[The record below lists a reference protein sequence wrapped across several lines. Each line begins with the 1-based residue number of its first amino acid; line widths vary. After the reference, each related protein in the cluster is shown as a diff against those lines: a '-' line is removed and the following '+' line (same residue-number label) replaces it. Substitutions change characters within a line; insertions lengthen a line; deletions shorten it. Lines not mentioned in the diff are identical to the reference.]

1 MTMHDLPALKHTGKT
16 FGFAAIARLATRLL
30 LPALLLSP
38 AMGAPT
44 VVNVD
49 GNGPSRAFYGIGLVN
64 SSGTSKLLQDYPAD
78 QQSDILDLLFKPKF
92 GASLQLVKNEIG
104 ADSNTTSGTEPSH
117 WRNPSD
123 TPTARGV
130 NFWIARQAKAR
141 NPAMQFAALRWATP
155 AWVKTDEAKS
165 KYLTTFLD
173 LMSANGTPVDF
184 IGPGINED
192 DYTAPLGT
200 FIKNTFK
207 PALDAGGY
215 TSKIVIADDLK
226 KQWSAAP
233 AVNEDAALKA
243 AVFAL
248 ASHYTDTSTAAA
260 KSSGLPL
267 FNAESDTGM
276 MEWTRGLWVARRIA
290 TALSVGKQSM
300 WLFQPALDCVYENIR
315 YQRKGILT
323 ANTPWSGNY
332 EVHPDVWLTAQFTQ
346 FADVGWQILDTGSGA
361 VDGDNAYVTF
371 KDPRS
376 GAYSIVIVNGGSHD
390 VAYTFNLAN
399 VADAALHVWTTD
411 DQAQFAQKPSITPRQ
426 RTFNITVPARSV
438 YSLTTTDGQQK
449 GQPARA
455 IPAPKNLPLPYSD
468 DFSTG
473 YAAGDQPR
481 YFYDQNGA
489 FEIVNDSAGVRV
501 LKQVI
506 TTLPSGWLEG
516 NHQPPF
522 TVMGG
527 VEFANYTIGADVK
540 IPDASAS
547 SGVAARICQINPMGT
562 ARTQPEGYSLWLDG
576 SGRWALKKSTGATVT
591 VLSSGTLAGYDN
603 SRWHQL
609 KIAVNGKAI
618 EGLIDGAKLATVTD
632 DTFASGNIA
641 LATDTTNKNA
651 WPNVLFKNLR
661 IEAIDSATPAFVE
674 QGDDGDR
681 EILSYSK
688 EGWKHAAGVS
698 ASQTDFKRTHSIAEK
713 AGATLEFSFNGPQV
727 SLVGVKNKAGG
738 KADVFI
744 DDVLRATIDTAS
756 PGVQNRTALFSAYG
770 LKPGRHAF
778 RLVVNSGSITV
789 DLAEAQAFNR

>member
-1 MTMHDLPALKHTGKT
+1 MKHTEKT
-16 FGFAAIARLATRLL
+16 YAFAAITRLATRLL
-30 LPALLLSP
+30 LPTLLLAQ

-104 ADSNTTSGTEPSH
+104 ADSNSSSGTEPSH

-123 TPTARGV
+123 TPSARGV

-141 NPAMQFAALRWATP
+141 NPGMQFAALRWATP
-155 AWVKTDEAKS
+155 AWVKDDAAKC
-165 KYLTTFLD
+165 KYLTSFLD

-192 DYTAPLGT
+192 DYTAPLGS

-215 TSKIVIADDLK
+215 TSKIIIADDIK

-233 AVNEDAALKA
+233 AVNEDPALKA
-243 AVFAL
+243 AIFAL
-248 ASHYTDTSTAAA
+248 SAHYTDTSTAAA

-276 MEWTRGLWVARRIA
+276 MDWTRGIWVARRIA

-323 ANTPWSGNY
+323 ANTPWSGRY
-332 EVHPDVWLTAQFTQ
+332 EVHPDLWLTAQFTQ
-346 FADVGWQILDTGSGA
+346 FADVGWRILDTGSG
-361 VDGDNAYVTF
+361 VMDRDNAYVTF

-390 VAYTFNLAN
+390 MAYTFNIAN

-411 DQAQFAQKPSITPRQ
+411 EQAQFVRKSSITPQQ
-426 RTFNITVPARSV
+426 RTFNVTVPARSV

-455 IPAPKNLPLPYSD
+455 IPAPKLLALPYTD
-468 DFSTG
+468 DFSAG

-481 YFYDQNGA
+481 YFHDQNGA
-489 FEIVNDSAGVRV
+489 FEIVDDRSGGRV

-506 TTLPSGWLEG
+506 TTLPRDWGQG
-516 NHQPPF
+516 NSQPPF

-527 VEFANYTIGADVK
+527 LEFANYTVGTDAK

-547 SGVAARICQINPMGT
+547 AGVAARLSQINPMAA

-576 SGRWALKKSTGATVT
+576 AGRWALKKSTGATVT

-603 SRWHQL
+603 SRWHHL
-609 KIAVNGKAI
+609 KIVVNGQAI
-618 EGLIDGAKLATVTD
+618 AGLIDDAKLATVTD

-651 WPNVLFKNLR
+651 WPNILFKNLR
-661 IEAIDSATPAFVE
+661 IEAIDPATPAFVE
-674 QGDDGDR
+674 QRDDGDH
-681 EILSYSK
+681 EVFSYSK
-688 EGWKHAAGVS
+688 EGWKHVGGVT
-698 ASQTDFKRTHSIAEK
+698 ASQTDFKRTRSIAEK
-713 AGATLEFSFNGPQV
+713 AGATLEFSFSGPQV
-727 SLVGVKNKAGG
+727 SLVGVKNKTGG
-738 KADVFI
+738 KADVYI
-744 DDVLRATIDTAS
+744 DDVLQATIDTAS
-756 PGVQNRTALFSAYG
+756 PVTQNRTALFSAYG
-770 LKPGRHAF
+770 LKPGRHAL
-778 RLVVNSGSITV
+778 RLVVNSGALTV
-789 DLAEAQAFNR
+789 DLAEAQGFNR